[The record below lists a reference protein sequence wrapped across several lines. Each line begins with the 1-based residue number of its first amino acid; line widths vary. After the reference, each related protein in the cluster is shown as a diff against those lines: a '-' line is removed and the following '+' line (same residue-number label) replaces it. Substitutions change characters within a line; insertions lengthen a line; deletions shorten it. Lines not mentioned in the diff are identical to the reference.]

1 MARILILGGG
11 FGGLAVARTLRDRR
25 PDSDDEIILVDKQSH
40 FLVGFRKS
48 WVLVGE
54 STLEEGL
61 RPIADQSTAG
71 VRVIQGEIEAID
83 PDARA
88 ATVDGER
95 IEADVLVVALGA
107 ELYPEKIPGFSEH
120 AHSVYDRAGV
130 EAARE
135 ALQSFTGGRV
145 VVGIFG
151 EVIKCPAAPYE
162 MALLVHEQLSTR
174 GVDFELEVFTPKPG
188 SLPVAGPAACDA
200 LDGRLAAHGIRFGAN
215 KQAVRVDA
223 EAVVFADG
231 SRSAY
236 DLLLGIAP
244 HRAPQVVR
252 NSALTQS
259 APWLPVDSRTLET
272 SFDGVYAIGD
282 VARVMMAV
290 GKPMPKAGVFAE
302 GMGMTVGERIAA
314 NLAGESPTAEFNGE
328 GGCYLEVGNGQAMLV
343 TGNFLADP
351 RPDVHLT
358 EPSVEQLQ
366 QKFDFEAEHLREW
379 FA

>member
-11 FGGLAVARTLRDRR
+11 FGGLTVARTLRDRR

-61 RPIADQSTAG
+61 RPIAEQSTAG
-71 VRVIQGEIEAID
+71 VRVIQGEIEAVD
-83 PDARA
+83 PQART

-95 IEADVLVVALGA
+95 IDADVLVVALGA
-107 ELYPEKIPGFSEH
+107 ELHPDKIPGFSEH
-120 AHSVYDRAGV
+120 AHSVYERAGV

-151 EVIKCPAAPYE
+151 EVFKCPAAPYE
-162 MALLVHEQLSTR
+162 MALLVREQLSTR

-188 SLPVAGPAACDA
+188 SLPVAGRAACDA
-200 LDGRLAAHGIRFGAN
+200 LEGRLAGHGIRFGAN

-223 EAVVFADG
+223 EAACFADG

-244 HRAPQVVR
+244 HRAPQVVH
-252 NSALTQS
+252 NSALTQR
-259 APWLPVDSRTLET
+259 APKRRVRPPKTAPA
-272 SFDGVYAIGD
+272 AIP
-282 VARVMMAV
+282 A
-290 GKPMPKAGVFAE
+290 
-302 GMGMTVGERIAA
+302 
-314 NLAGESPTAEFNGE
+314 
-328 GGCYLEVGNGQAMLV
+328 
-343 TGNFLADP
+343 
-351 RPDVHLT
+351 
-358 EPSVEQLQ
+358 
-366 QKFDFEAEHLREW
+366 
-379 FA
+379 